1 MFYKSRPF
9 LKIKVD
15 FRYLFLP
22 FIKCDLSLK
31 TDALEY
37 VSTQS
42 IHFRPCN
49 QDDSNKETFLEK
61 ENVGVS
67 DIYKDLKL

>member
-1 MFYKSRPF
+1 M
-9 LKIKVD
+9 
-15 FRYLFLP
+15 P

-31 TDALEY
+31 MDALEY